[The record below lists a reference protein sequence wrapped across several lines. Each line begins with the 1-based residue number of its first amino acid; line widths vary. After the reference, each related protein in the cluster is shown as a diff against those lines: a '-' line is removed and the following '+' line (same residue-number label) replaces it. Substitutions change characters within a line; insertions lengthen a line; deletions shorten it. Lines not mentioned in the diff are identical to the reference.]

1 MKTPVLL
8 LSALSFNAMAAM
20 PTPVNGQITDTVT
33 QTSVNGQIT
42 DSTTQPTEVNGAVID
57 VTQKTNPTQLDTV
70 NVTADFRQ
78 LDLMQIPSSITV
90 VSEDDIQNRNADHLE
105 NILSLAPNVNYAS
118 GASRGRYFQIR
129 GIGERSQFTD
139 PTNPSVGLMLDGI
152 DLTGLGAAA
161 TLFDI
166 GQVEILRGPQGTAFG
181 ANALAGAINIVSN
194 EQSNDN
200 NGYIDLKAGNY
211 NSKKVTG
218 AFSTSISDTLT
229 SRIAIQSNTSDGYI
243 KNAYLNKRNTNDFD
257 EKALKANIKWK
268 DGIQTY
274 KLNILKVKTDNGY
287 DAFTIDNTR
296 TTQSDEPGK
305 DTINL
310 TGASLQSS
318 HTSSPNFII
327 ETNTEFTQS
336 DSQYSYDYDWMHE
349 GFRTHTGTDFES
361 FNRDIKNGSFDL
373 RLLSIPATKI
383 FNGTTNWTTGVYTR
397 GHTQDLTQT
406 RIENLSLSNNYKSEF
421 KTNSFAIYSELTSS
435 VSNTTQITYGIRI
448 EELGSNYTDSNNLD
462 EEFTETLYGG
472 SISLNTLIGNS
483 LVYGN
488 ISRGYK
494 AGGFNSDASL
504 SPDEIKFK
512 TEYNISTELG
522 LKSSLLNDSLKT
534 SVAVFYISREDMQT
548 NNSSTPDNGNTF
560 IIAIN
565 NAASGKNYGIEAEG
579 SYVINEKATLNLSLG
594 LLETE
599 INDYIQPYTNIDI
612 SGREQAH
619 APSYSFST
627 SLSLN
632 LTQEIEANLEIIGK
646 DKFYFSD
653 SNDAKSTS
661 YELLNTSVSYTNSDW
676 KISLIG
682 KNITDEKVETRGFS
696 GWTQDPLGTI
706 APGKYVQF
714 GEPRLISLSARY
726 HF

>member
-8 LSALSFNAMAAM
+8 LSTLSLSALAAE
-20 PTPVNGQITDTVT
+20 PTTVNSQITDTAT
-33 QTSVNGQIT
+33 QSNQT
-42 DSTTQPTEVNGAVID
+42 A
-57 VTQKTNPTQLDTV
+57 QLDTV

-90 VSEDDIQNRNADHLE
+90 VGEEDIQNRNADHLE
-105 NILSLAPNVNYAS
+105 SVLSLAPNVNFAS
-118 GASRGRYFQIR
+118 GASRARYFQIR

-139 PTNPSVGLMLDGI
+139 PTNPSVGLMMDGI

-166 GQVEILRGPQGTAFG
+166 GQIEILRGPQGTAFG

-194 EQSNDN
+194 EQSTDN
-200 NGYIDLKAGNY
+200 IGYIDFKAGNY
-211 NSKKVTG
+211 NSKKVEG
-218 AFSTSISDTLT
+218 AFSTTISDNLT
-229 SRIAIQSNTSDGYI
+229 SRVAIQSNTSDGYI
-243 KNAYLNKRNTNDFD
+243 KNAYLNKENTNGFD
-257 EKALKANIKWK
+257 EKALKANIKWT
-268 DGIQTY
+268 DDIQAY

-310 TGASLQSS
+310 IGASLQSS
-318 HTSSPNFII
+318 HTSSPRFII
-327 ETNTEFTQS
+327 ETNTEYTQS
-336 DSQYSYDYDWMHE
+336 DSVYSYDYDWMHE

-361 FNRDIKNGSFDL
+361 FNREIKNGSFDL
-373 RLLSIPATKI
+373 RLLSTPLSNI
-383 FNGTTNWTTGVYTR
+383 FNTTTSWTTGIYTR
-397 GHTQDLTQT
+397 AHKQDLIQT
-406 RIENLSLSNNYKSEF
+406 RIENSSLTNNYSSEF
-421 KTNSFAIYSELTSS
+421 KTNSVAIYSELTSTLT
-435 VSNTTQITYGIRI
+435 NTTQITYGIRI
-448 EELGSNYTDSNNLD
+448 EELGSDYTDSKSLNQ
-462 EEFTETLYGG
+462 EFTETLYGG
-472 SISLNTLIGNS
+472 SISLNTLVGNS

-488 ISRGYK
+488 VSRGYK

-504 SPDEIKFK
+504 SAEEIKFK

-522 LKSSLLNDSLKT
+522 LKSSLLNDTLKT
-534 SVAVFYISREDMQT
+534 NVAVFYISRENMQT

-579 SYVINEKATLNLSLG
+579 SYTINEDATLNLSLG

-627 SLSLN
+627 SLDLN
-632 LTQEIEANLEIIGK
+632 LTQAIEANLEVVGK

-653 SNDAKSTS
+653 SHDAKSTS
-661 YELLNTSVSYTNSDW
+661 YELLNASISYTKSNW
-676 KISLIG
+676 KFSLIG
-682 KNITDEKVETRGFS
+682 KNLTDEKVETRGFS

-706 APGKYVQF
+706 APEKYVQF

-726 HF
+726 DF